1 MKNQR
6 KVENFI
12 FYSMLKNAAF
22 TLIVLCSI
30 SLIFIYFFSFKN
42 MLNSMKVQSL
52 SNAKIIELTAKN
64 YITIARD
71 LGTTVS
77 LSDENISVEDKIKRL
92 DAKCMDHSFY
102 SSRIINLDGF
112 SDMDTIYR
120 GDRKY
125 FLTASK
131 GIPCISDT
139 LIAQTINKLAMV
151 AAAPVWK
158 DGIYGSEVK
167 SVVFFTF
174 PYEYISNE
182 LYTFINNKVV
192 DSYIL
197 SSDGT
202 AIAAFDKQLVINQS
216 NNIIKARTDPLYR
229 QIAKIENAFIRQQS
243 TSKLSIEKGRLYLYS
258 AAQINGTPGWTLILK
273 SPVRSY
279 LKFFYIYGLIFLL
292 TSVIVWLLIRIRVRQ
307 LSKVISIPLKNLS
320 DRLKHAAEG
329 DYTSEVYNSRTL
341 DEFQSISDATQSL
354 VNRMDAILNGS
365 ERFKE
370 SFDIQK
376 LINFSDLNPLIQNF
390 KDQFNCSLCI
400 KNASGDILC
409 GIEDYKNRIVYRD
422 RLIINE
428 RICGFIELVPDSKA
442 SIADSEYKKLL
453 KTFTDFV
460 TNIATYNFQRS
471 TQYKL
476 WKENENSNI
485 RHFISSTD
493 SATENIR
500 KWIDRLEKI
509 DEKPSKAVLL
519 KDLRELSDDAKKVL
533 SDVEESF
540 EFVKFADFNS
550 AFTEEDYA
558 VREIIDEL
566 KQKIDD
572 SFDHPDA
579 FKISFEKRITRRL
592 FGTKELIS
600 TVLFNIISWF
610 ENKNGAK
617 AVSIHFD
624 TVEKN
629 YSYDLI
635 VTFMIAKGTL
645 TADEVLKIKSLIAKA
660 KNDPESETLS
670 ANENSIQN
678 FISGFSHLA
687 STFRIA
693 LFLNFDII
701 VEETDAGSIKLEVI
715 IPQLEGN

>member
-6 KVENFI
+6 KVENFV

-22 TLIVLCSI
+22 IVIALCSI
-30 SLIFIYFFSFKN
+30 SLIFIYSASFKG
-42 MLNSMKVQSL
+42 MLDSMEEQTE
-52 SNAKIIELTAKN
+52 SNAQIIELAARN

-71 LGTTVS
+71 LGTTAS
-77 LSDENISVEDKIKRL
+77 FSDPTISVEEKLKRL
-92 DAKCMDHSFY
+92 ETKCMDHSFY
-102 SSRIINLDGF
+102 TSRIINLDGF

-120 GDRKY
+120 GNRKY

-131 GIPCISDT
+131 GTPCISDT
-139 LIAQTINKLAMV
+139 LIAHTTNNLAMI

-174 PYEYISNE
+174 PYEYINNE
-182 LYTFINNKVV
+182 IYTFINDKIE
-192 DSYIL
+192 DSYIIA
-197 SSDGT
+197 SDGT
-202 AIAAFDKQLVINQS
+202 TIAAFDKQQVIYQV
-216 NNIIKARTDPLYR
+216 NNIRRARTDAQFR
-229 QIAKIENAFIRQQS
+229 QIAKIEDSFIKQL
-243 TSKLSIEKGRLYLYS
+243 SKTKLVIEKGRLYLYS
-258 AAQINGTPGWTLILK
+258 ASQINGTPGWTLIMK
-273 SPVRSY
+273 APARSFMKIFY
-279 LKFFYIYGLIFLL
+279 FYGVFFIIFSAVIWLI
-292 TSVIVWLLIRIRVRQ
+292 IRLRVKQ
-307 LSKVISIPLKNLS
+307 LSKFISTPLKNLS
-320 DRLKHAAEG
+320 ERLKHAAEG
-329 DYTSEVYNSRTL
+329 DYTSEVYNSRSL
-341 DEFQSISDATQSL
+341 DEFQAISEATQSL
-354 VNRMDAILNGS
+354 VNRMDSILNGS

-370 SFDIQK
+370 SFDIK
-376 LINFSDLNPLIQNF
+376 NLINFSDLNPLIQNF

-400 KNASGDILC
+400 KNASGDVLC
-409 GIEDYKNRIVYRD
+409 GIEDYKNRIVYSD

-428 RICGFIELVPDSKA
+428 RICGFIELVPSSKA

-460 TNIATYNFQRS
+460 TNIATSSFQKS

-476 WKENENSNI
+476 WRENENSNI
-485 RHFISSTD
+485 QHFISNTD

-500 KWIDRLEKI
+500 TWIKRLEQV
-509 DEKPSKAVLL
+509 DEKPSKAVMMNDLL
-519 KDLRELSDDAKKVL
+519 KLSDDAKRVL
-533 SDVEESF
+533 SDMEESF
-540 EFVKFADFNS
+540 DFVKFTDFNS

-558 VREIIDEL
+558 VREMIDEI
-566 KQKIDD
+566 KEKVETT
-572 SFDHPDA
+572 FDRPDA

-592 FGTKELIS
+592 FGAKEPIS
-600 TVLFNIISWF
+600 TVLFNIIAWF

-624 TVEKN
+624 TIEKN

-645 TADEVLKIKSLIAKA
+645 TADEVEKIKTLINRA
-660 KNDPESETLS
+660 KNVPDSETFS

-693 LFLNFDII
+693 VYMNFDII
-701 VEETDAGSIKLEVI
+701 IEETEAGSIKLEVI